1 MLQKDRFAYAYL
13 VKCEPKFEEL
23 AIMFA
28 PYVDNVVL
36 VSSDEQNVDPRNC
49 IPGKKFVLV
58 DEDVGT
64 LVNIVGDDPGVGD
77 TDYVIVDSDGAQT
90 QEGGMVNHMAVVP
103 YVGPDQALPL
113 QMMPPLDMIDIS
125 STSTQS
131 SIFNWW
137 EHISI
142 QCPTMMVR
150 RQ

>member
-1 MLQKDRFAYAYL
+1 MASQDQEGGMVNHMA
-13 VKCEPKFEEL
+13 
-23 AIMFA
+23 
-28 PYVDNVVL
+28 VV
-36 VSSDEQNVDPRNC
+36 
-49 IPGKKFVLV
+49 
-58 DEDVGT
+58 
-64 LVNIVGDDPGVGD
+64 VGD

-90 QEGGMVNHMAVVP
+90 QEGGMVNHMTVVP
-103 YVGPDQALPL
+103 YVGPDQALLL